1 MLSAM
6 RYKTFTWPHNPR
18 IYSISFER
26 AIAEHKLPM
35 GSYRLQDLGRRSRE
49 MRGEGEFFGP
59 DAYRTFQALAC
70 LFYENT
76 PGTLIHPLWQTAS
89 AYLTELKL
97 EQEPRADYVR
107 YSFAFREAEDTAG
120 REAQDAYPEDET
132 WQVIAED
139 DTALSI
145 AARWGITMDEL
156 AALNPGVGSWSL
168 VSTGEKVRVR

>member
-49 MRGEGEFFGP
+49 MRGAGEFFGP
-59 DAYRTFQALAC
+59 DASRTFQALAC

-107 YSFAFREAEDTAG
+107 YSFAFREAEEQTQTRTDALEGATYCVLPAGETAFG
-120 REAQDAYPEDET
+120 VAQRFG
-132 WQVIAED
+132 
-139 DTALSI
+139 L
-145 AARWGITMDEL
+145 TMDQL
-156 AALNPGVGSWSL
+156 AALNPAIGNWSKVGA
-168 VSTGEKVRVR
+168 GEKVRVK